1 MNASTPPRWKSIVEW
16 TAAILLA
23 ALWLSAGLW
32 KLSDLTGMQVRLT
45 QALVPRE
52 LSLAAAMGLGTIETL
67 AAILLLVPAW
77 RRWGSGLS
85 AGLLAVFMAYIGYH
99 YSALTGLECSCF
111 PWLKRAIGPMF
122 FVQDGA
128 MIAVAMAAGWWARPS
143 RDFRRATMAL
153 AVVLLLA
160 GGMLAWDRAR
170 AGGEPA
176 PASIVAEGRDLPL
189 SEGRVFLY
197 FFNPLCPH
205 CFDAAKAMSK
215 MNWQATVVGL
225 PTQDFD
231 LGRGFFQDAGL
242 RGVQLSPDGMRLRQ
256 STFPFVDVPYAVAI
270 EAGRVREKLVFFDE
284 PELGDTLRRLGF
296 VL

>member
-1 MNASTPPRWKSIVEW
+1 MNASPRPRWKTILEW
-16 TAAILLA
+16 TAAVALA

-52 LSLAAAMGLGTIETL
+52 LSLAAALGLGTIETM
-67 AAILLLVPAW
+67 AAILLLAPAW
-77 RRWGSGLS
+77 RRWGAWLS

-99 YSALTGLECSCF
+99 YRALTGLECSCF

-122 FVQDGA
+122 FVQDAA
-128 MIAVAMAAGWWARPS
+128 MIVVAMAAGWWARPS

-153 AVVLLLA
+153 AGVLLLG
-160 GGMLAWDRAR
+160 GGMLAWERTR
-170 AGGEPA
+170 GGDEPA
-176 PASIVAEGRDLPL
+176 PASIVAEGRELPL
-189 SEGRVFLY
+189 NDGRVFLY

-205 CFDAAKAMSK
+205 CFDAAKAMAR

-225 PTQDFD
+225 PTQDFE

-242 RGVQLSPDGMRLRQ
+242 RGVRLSPDGLKLRE

-284 PELGDTLRRLGF
+284 PDLGNTLRRLGF